1 MKITISISVDP
12 AVQENL
18 QADAEGLMN
27 ELIDTVIT
35 RSINEGYHDVCICTD
50 LELEEGAGV

>member
-1 MKITISISVDP
+1 MRITISIVVDP
-12 AVQENL
+12 AVRAEL
-18 QADAEGLMN
+18 ERDADGLVN

-50 LELEEGAGV
+50 LELEEGAGA